1 MEMELAIIGAGSAGY
16 AAGIYAGRAGID
28 AVIFD
33 AGMGGGLA
41 TESPEIENYPGF
53 KKINGIEL
61 MEKMKDHAKD
71 YAKFKFYE
79 EVKEIKKA
87 GDKFKLLTSKGEYE
101 AGAVI
106 ICTGTVHKKLGVK
119 GEKELAGRGVS
130 YCATCDGFFF
140 KDKKVVVVGGGNSAV
155 AEALYLEQVGC
166 NVSIIHRRDMLR
178 AEKMLGDEAV
188 KRGIE
193 IIWNSVVEEIVGKDK
208 VEAVKIKDVKTGEER
223 VIPVEGVFISIG
235 EVPNSEIA
243 KKAGVETDDYGYIKV
258 DDMQRTNVKGIYAA
272 GDVTGGVRQIVT
284 ACAGG
289 AKAALSSTEVL
300 GKMYPF

>member
-33 AGMGGGLA
+33 AGMG
-41 TESPEIENYPGF
+41 IENYPGF
-53 KKINGIEL
+53 KKINGMEL

-79 EVKEIKKA
+79 EVKEIKKE
-87 GDKFKLLTSKGEYE
+87 GDKFKLITSKGEHE
-101 AGAVI
+101 AGAVV

-166 NVSIIHRRDMLR
+166 DD
-178 AEKMLGDEAV
+178 EKRNKNNMEQRGGGDN
-188 KRGIE
+188 R
-193 IIWNSVVEEIVGKDK
+193 
-208 VEAVKIKDVKTGEER
+208 
-223 VIPVEGVFISIG
+223 
-235 EVPNSEIA
+235 
-243 KKAGVETDDYGYIKV
+243 
-258 DDMQRTNVKGIYAA
+258 KG
-272 GDVTGGVRQIVT
+272 
-284 ACAGG
+284 
-289 AKAALSSTEVL
+289 
-300 GKMYPF
+300 